1 MPEAPALKSARQK
14 AQEERR
20 AQRAAANAKGKYAVQ
35 QPVGSSIQYGGP
47 EDAWTKLAHALFQAN
62 EAMFIN

>member
-1 MPEAPALKSARQK
+1 
-14 AQEERR
+14 
-20 AQRAAANAKGKYAVQ
+20 VQ
-35 QPVGSSIQYGGP
+35 QPVGSSIQNGGP